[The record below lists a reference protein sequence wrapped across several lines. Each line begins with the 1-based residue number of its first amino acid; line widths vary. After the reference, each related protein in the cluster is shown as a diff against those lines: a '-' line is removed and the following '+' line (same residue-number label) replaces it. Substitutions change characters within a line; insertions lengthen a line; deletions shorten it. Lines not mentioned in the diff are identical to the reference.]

1 MRLAFSLHYTLAP
14 SDTRAEDDHMMRN
27 DSIHPA
33 ACDEYEMLLMKSSAA
48 LTAWK
53 RGRNEI
59 RRSGRKGR
67 DADNELRVLQ
77 ANFAK
82 AYAAL
87 QTHARDCHACQ
98 MPALV
103 YPGFGIN
110 PVNTTYPLHQ

>member
-1 MRLAFSLHYTLAP
+1 MRMNS
-14 SDTRAEDDHMMRN
+14 REDS
-27 DSIHPA
+27 SIHPA
-33 ACDEYEMLLMKSSAA
+33 ACDDYEMLLMKSSGA

-53 RGRNEI
+53 NGRAEI

-67 DADNELRVLQ
+67 SADNELRILQ

-87 QTHARDCHACQ
+87 QTHARDCELCQ
-98 MPALV
+98 MPALI

-110 PVNTTYPLHQ
+110 PVTTNYPLHQ

>member
-1 MRLAFSLHYTLAP
+1 MT
-14 SDTRAEDDHMMRN
+14 RN
-27 DSIHPA
+27 DASIHPA
-33 ACDEYEMLLMKSSAA
+33 ACSEYEALLMKSSAA

-53 RGRNEI
+53 NGRTEI

-67 DADNELRVLQ
+67 SADNELRILQ

-82 AYAAL
+82 AYSEL
-87 QTHARDCHACQ
+87 QTHARDCHVCQ

-110 PVNTTYPLHQ
+110 PITTSYPLHQ